1 MRTSLQTYLHGA
13 ISEEPTTPVLMDE
26 SSIFLFLSGF
36 TKEHI
41 LSYEELIEASISQV
55 YTYDIPEDKKEFN
68 IETVRRC
75 IIDIELRPYEWK
87 NIYILRHFDTATI
100 QAQNALLKILEECPP
115 YAIIILEVENAN
127 MILDTIRSRTIDL
140 TERSKWEGLSPLWTE
155 IIEAYKKR
163 DHNRLAELLYGSK
176 CTSNEAISILQ
187 WVYPYLAYDDML
199 RCDEAIEALASTHEN
214 PRSILDIFFM

>member
-1 MRTSLQTYLHGA
+1 MIARIRDRIIFEACEKSKNDYTESIFFTSLIHMRTSLQTYLHGA

-75 IIDIELRPYEWK
+75 IIDIELRPYE
-87 NIYILRHFDTATI
+87 
-100 QAQNALLKILEECPP
+100 
-115 YAIIILEVENAN
+115 
-127 MILDTIRSRTIDL
+127 
-140 TERSKWEGLSPLWTE
+140 
-155 IIEAYKKR
+155 
-163 DHNRLAELLYGSK
+163 
-176 CTSNEAISILQ
+176 
-187 WVYPYLAYDDML
+187 
-199 RCDEAIEALASTHEN
+199 
-214 PRSILDIFFM
+214 